1 MKLLL
6 QIGIVFLI
14 CLIGE
19 GIALILPFPFPGS
32 VIAMILLFLLL
43 LFGAL
48 KVEHI
53 RQKVEFMQQNMAFF
67 FIPAGVGIIDY
78 FDVLQSTWL
87 PFLLICVI
95 TTILTFA
102 ATALTVTLVMKL
114 QRRLEK
120 KKEGKTDA

>member
-1 MKLLL
+1 MKTLL

-19 GIALILPFPFPGS
+19 IISLILPFPFPGS

-53 RQKVEFMQQNMAFF
+53 R
-67 FIPAGVGIIDY
+67 P
-78 FDVLQSTWL
+78 SS
-87 PFLLICVI
+87 
-95 TTILTFA
+95 
-102 ATALTVTLVMKL
+102 
-114 QRRLEK
+114 
-120 KKEGKTDA
+120 